1 MNKTKEISA
10 TVKFFATLRSVAP
23 AKKNI
28 ALLPGSTVR
37 NILEMFDISEKTKL
51 IILINGAPHK
61 TRETLVKNGDI
72 IAIFP
77 PLAAVSYTHLTL
89 PTSDLV

>member
-1 MNKTKEISA
+1 MKMNESKEIYA

-23 AKKNI
+23 AKRNI
-28 ALLPGSTVR
+28 TLLRGSTV
-37 NILEMFDISEKTKL
+37 NTILEMFNIPEETKL

-61 TRETLVKNGDI
+61 TRETVVNNGDI

-77 PLAAVSYTHLTL
+77 PLAGG
-89 PTSDLV
+89 